1 MSAAVS
7 EDVHGELTTR
17 MTFTPAH
24 MRHDFMTASIPQE
37 GALGLSDPVASLE
50 MAKLAHG
57 NCGAQGE
64 WPMLLSP

>member
-37 GALGLSDPVASLE
+37 GALGLSDPVDRKSVVGDGKA
-50 MAKLAHG
+50 
-57 NCGAQGE
+57 GAWE
-64 WPMLLSP
+64 LWSSR